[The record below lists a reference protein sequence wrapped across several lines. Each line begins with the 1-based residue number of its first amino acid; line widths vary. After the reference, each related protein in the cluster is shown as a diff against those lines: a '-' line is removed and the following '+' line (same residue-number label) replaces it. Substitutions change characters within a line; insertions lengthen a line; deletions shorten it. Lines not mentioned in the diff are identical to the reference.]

1 MLATHRNL
9 LVFVAGQL
17 LCSGL
22 FSHDALSTWFAS
34 VALLHTVLGKATNK
48 ETLLRVQL
56 ATSVG
61 VPPVTL
67 LQQCMN
73 ILAQV
78 RAKPRP

>member
-1 MLATHRNL
+1 MIDPYFT
-9 LVFVAGQL
+9 AGQL

-22 FSHDALSTWFAS
+22 FSTDALSTWFAS
-34 VALLHTVLGKATNK
+34 VALLHTVLGKTANK
-48 ETLLRVQL
+48 ENLLRVQL

-61 VPPVTL
+61 TPPVTL

-78 RAKPRP
+78 GAL